1 MSQNY
6 FLEFLEDLVPEAA
19 SSAKKMEEL
28 LFEDP
33 SSSIVKARLFAENI
47 LGEIFTL
54 EKIVI
59 PYQATF
65 YDKISILARDGS
77 ITSEIQRSF
86 DTIRLIG
93 NKAAHDPK
101 FNDITEAFKL
111 HKEMYKIGVWFTE
124 VYSLKQIQVNSY
136 EPPKPPKKENVAE
149 IVKKQIF
156 DLLGPNIFDTLKK
169 NKEGDSEEN
178 QFGEVNRNIE
188 STPQE
193 KSKSFIHNILP
204 KDLEPGESYLVRE
217 IKRLRESSQ
226 EAIEN
231 ASQFSSFKDYL
242 HVKRNIQQDLEDIL
256 ERNKHCNGANLILLC
271 GSVGDGKSH
280 LLAYLKKKKPDL
292 IEAYTIFNDAT
303 ESFSPNKNSLET
315 LEEILCGFSDQY
327 YGSSNDKVILAIN
340 MGVLHNFINAKHNKF
355 TYNRLSEFVDQSNL
369 FSQNITTH
377 FSQDVFDLLS
387 FGDYHSYELTSNGP
401 ISTFYSTLIEK
412 IVNPISNNPFYLAL
426 LEDEKNRINT
436 MVHENFKMLSNKNV
450 QEQVVHLVI
459 QSIVQKKLV
468 ISARA
473 FLNFISDI
481 LIPDNLQRVSL
492 LTDFEKLSYS
502 LVNLLFHRKER
513 SFILQAISNID
524 PIHKRSLVIDGLVIE
539 LNTITDWDSKI
550 KEYIEDEVFV
560 SLLKPF
566 LSKSDLTEHS
576 FNLFFESFIRMAF
589 LTNKDFSNKL
599 KDVSSI
605 NFLKNLYYFNSG
617 NKKEIKAFY
626 DEMKSAIFKWKGSP
640 KKDYIY
646 LDKPNEKYRL
656 AQKLELRPTI
666 EHLVPATNDI
676 LDTFKSS
683 IILAYHGGD
692 SSKKIFL
699 EIDYQLYEL
708 LFKVQNGY
716 RPNKRDEEDAIKFI
730 EFLEKLMNFGE
741 KQKELLI
748 FFPRDK
754 RFYTI
759 KRDSFD
765 AFVFERE

>member
-6 FLEFLEDLVPEAA
+6 FLDFLEDLVPEAA

-33 SSSIVKARLFAENI
+33 SSSVIKARLFAENI
-47 LGEIFTL
+47 LGEVFKF
-54 EKIVI
+54 EGVEI

-65 YDKISILARDGS
+65 YDKINLLAKEDFLPA
-77 ITSEIQRSF
+77 EIQRSF

-111 HKEMYKIGVWFTE
+111 HKEMHKLGVWFTE

-149 IVKKQIF
+149 IVKNQIF
-156 DLLGPNIFDTLKK
+156 DLLGPNIFETLKK
-169 NKEGDSEEN
+169 SKEEKPEEEH
-178 QFGEVNRNIE
+178 GEEKNHNGE
-188 STPQE
+188 TTPQE
-193 KSKSFIHNILP
+193 NSKSLTNNILT
-204 KDLEPGESYLVRE
+204 KNLGLGESYLVRE

-231 ASQFSSFKDYL
+231 ASQFSKFKDYL
-242 HVKRNIQQDLEDIL
+242 HVKRNIQEDLENIL
-256 ERNKHCNGANLILLC
+256 ERNKNRDGANLILLC

-280 LLAYLKKKKPDL
+280 LLAYLKKKRPDL
-292 IEAYTIFNDAT
+292 IDEYTIFNDAT

-315 LEEILCGFSDQY
+315 LEEILSGFSDQHY
-327 YGSSNDKVILAIN
+327 SSSNDKVILAIN
-340 MGVLHNFINAKHNKF
+340 MGVLHNFINAPHNKF
-355 TYNRLSEFVDQSNL
+355 TYNQLSKFVDKSDL

-377 FSQDVFDLLS
+377 YSEEVFDLLS
-387 FGDYHSYELTSNGP
+387 FGDYHAYELTSNGP

-412 IVNPISNNPFYLAL
+412 IVNSSSDNPFYLAL
-426 LEDEKNRINT
+426 LEDEKNNITT
-436 MVHENFKMLSNKNV
+436 MVHENYKMLSNKNV
-450 QEQVVHLVI
+450 QEQVVQLVI
-459 QSIVQKKLV
+459 QTIVQKKLV

-481 LIPDNLQRVSL
+481 LIPDNLQNVSL
-492 LTDFEKLSYS
+492 LTDFEKLNYS
-502 LVNLLFHRKER
+502 LSNLLFDRKER
-513 SFILQAISNID
+513 SFILQAISDID
-524 PIHKRSLVIDGLVIE
+524 PIHIRSSVIDGLVIE

-550 KEYIEDEVFV
+550 REYIQDQVFV

-566 LSKSDLTEHS
+566 LSRSDLTEHS
-576 FNLFFESFIRMAF
+576 FNLFFESFIRISF
-589 LTNKDFSNKL
+589 LTNKEFANEL
-599 KDVSSI
+599 KDISYI

-617 NKKEIKAFY
+617 DKRKIRAFY

-646 LDKPNEKYRL
+646 LDKPSEKYRL
-656 AQKLELRPTI
+656 AQKLELCPSVD
-666 EHLVPATNDI
+666 HLITTTNDV
-676 LDTFKSS
+676 LNTFKSS

-692 SSKKIFL
+692 SSKKILL
-699 EIDYQLYEL
+699 EIDFQLYEL

-716 RPNKRDEEDAIKFI
+716 RPNKRDEEDAIKFV

-748 FFPRDK
+748 VFPKDK